1 MTSIVL
7 GVTNVLS
14 CDNKNKACHGINFE
28 TVSFL
33 QKLEFTLI
41 SISAPPEPGQLTPE
55 LIHEELTKLLI
66 ANPKQSDIII
76 EWIEVKYLLLLS
88 SSKDKN
94 VPLSRIFQNTS
105 CKGHLYLEREF
116 V

>member
-1 MTSIVL
+1 VIIKIKLVMGLIL
-7 GVTNVLS
+7 KPFL
-14 CDNKNKACHGINFE
+14 
-28 TVSFL
+28 FL

-105 CKGHLYLEREF
+105 CKVH
-116 V
+116 